1 MLTIALLMA
10 MESDRDR
17 QIEAAIERRRQ
28 VQDAR
33 ATRSPQSPGTPRP
46 TVADSR
52 AAVVRRPSSGP
63 SGL

>member
-17 QIEAAIERRRQ
+17 EIEAAIQRRRQ
-28 VQDAR
+28 VQDAK
-33 ATRSPQSPGTPRP
+33 ATRPTQSPGTPRP

-63 SGL
+63 SAL